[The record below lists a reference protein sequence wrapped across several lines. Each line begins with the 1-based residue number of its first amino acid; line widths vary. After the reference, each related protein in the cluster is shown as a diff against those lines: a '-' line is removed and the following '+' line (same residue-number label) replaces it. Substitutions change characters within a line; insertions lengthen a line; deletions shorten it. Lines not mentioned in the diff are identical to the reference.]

1 VDNLTGSWGLGA
13 LPPPISISGTV
24 MASNG
29 VGIRNAVV
37 RISGGNLPAPIN
49 FQTGTFGTYQFS
61 NLDPGVEYTVF
72 VSAKRNRFT
81 PPSQIVSSLSSV
93 SNLNFTANPQ

>member
-1 VDNLTGSWGLGA
+1 
-13 LPPPISISGTV
+13 

-37 RISGGNLPAPIN
+37 TLSGGTLPAPVN
-49 FQTGTFGTYQFS
+49 FVTGTFGTYQFQG
-61 NLDPGVEYTVF
+61 LDPGGEYTVF

-81 PPSQIVSSLSSV
+81 PPSQLVSSFSSV
-93 SNLNFTANPQ
+93 ANVNFTANPPE